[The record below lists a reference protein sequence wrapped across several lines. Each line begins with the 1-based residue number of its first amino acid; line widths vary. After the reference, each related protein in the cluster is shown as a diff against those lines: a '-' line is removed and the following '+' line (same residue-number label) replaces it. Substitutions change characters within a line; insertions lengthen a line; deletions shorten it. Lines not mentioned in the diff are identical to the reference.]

1 MMTIP
6 ENENDILMVSLS
18 KRRQSTLHVEEGAVR
33 TVGVGI
39 VEEDL
44 DDVDVGGAGEGVTAD
59 TDAEALTESDVSG
72 LGDGFVRQRSGT

>member
-6 ENENDILMVSLS
+6 ENENNILIISLS
-18 KRRQSTLHVEEGAVR
+18 KLRQSTLEVVEGGVR

-44 DDVDVGGAGEGVTAD
+44 DDVDMGGAGEGVTAD
-59 TDAEALTESDVSG
+59 TNAEALTESDVSG